1 MVFSGCLWTWGRRAG
16 CLAEIGSAV
25 REGEGR
31 NRIPMSRKQGVCR
44 GSESKPVGQGEARVV
59 GVAGGGESLS
69 KAIQAVT
76 STRALAAASAL
87 CAGRVTGLTFLTPQ
101 IINLQKQSTP
111 PKTLNDRSLNLYEP
125 RQGRAS

>member
-44 GSESKPVGQGEARVV
+44 DYESKLVGQGK
-59 GVAGGGESLS
+59 VAGGGVRGGRVMNPLS
-69 KAIQAVT
+69 KAIQALR
-76 STRALAAASAL
+76 SIGAAAASSAL
-87 CAGRVTGLTFLTPQ
+87 CTGGVTD
-101 IINLQKQSTP
+101 ISDSTD
-111 PKTLNDRSLNLYEP
+111 N
-125 RQGRAS
+125 